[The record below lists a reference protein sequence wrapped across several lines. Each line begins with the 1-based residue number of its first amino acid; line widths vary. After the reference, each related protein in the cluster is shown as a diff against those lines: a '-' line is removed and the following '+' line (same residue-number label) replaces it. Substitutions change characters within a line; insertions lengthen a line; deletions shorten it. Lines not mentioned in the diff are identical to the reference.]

1 MIFYREL
8 FSGYL
13 NLLML
18 PRFYK
23 EEAKGEINTYIH
35 FRAKCTGKHPL
46 DVLADVV
53 DETTA
58 AVVSVRSLFS
68 DNPKAL
74 EYFNVYC
81 NGYM

>member
-1 MIFYREL
+1 
-8 FSGYL
+8 
-13 NLLML
+13 ML

-35 FRAKCTGKHPL
+35 FRAKCIGKHPL
-46 DVLADVV
+46 DILADLV

-58 AVVSVRSLFS
+58 ACVSVRRLFA
-68 DNPKAL
+68 DYPKAL
-74 EYFNVYC
+74 KYFNVYL